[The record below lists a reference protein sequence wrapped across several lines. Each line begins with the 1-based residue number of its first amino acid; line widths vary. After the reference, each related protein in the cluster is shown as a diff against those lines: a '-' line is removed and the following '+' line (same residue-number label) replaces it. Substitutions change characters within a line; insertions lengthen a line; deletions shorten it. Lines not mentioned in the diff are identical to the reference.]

1 VFTILAAAAVK
12 SAIVFALAW
21 AIAKTMRRASAAA
34 RHLVWTSAAAVVIAL
49 PAVSLWVP
57 ALRVSAPQSWRET
70 AAVFQVNA
78 TAPDAPQGAAMIRTG
93 HVTTAARASALPDWR
108 VIVAAVWAIGTALA
122 LLEMLVGY
130 ASIRRLRR
138 SLRRSADVDGVE
150 LLEAPAG
157 SMPMAAGIWKPAVFL
172 PGDAAEWPDDR
183 RRAVLAHELAHVR
196 RGDAATQ
203 FLARI
208 AVAMYWWNPLAWMA
222 WREFLKE
229 RERAADD
236 LVLASG
242 LSAPDYATHLL
253 EIARRLSPAAASMSL
268 AMARPSQLEGRMLA
282 ILDSKANRK
291 SAGRRSTLAAAACA
305 IAVLAPLAAVR
316 AQENS
321 TLPADVQATIRSA
334 QSQRDPAMLDKI
346 ASAAENQRNFD
357 VARKVLEA
365 ALEIR
370 GEISGKNSAEY
381 GMGLLKLAG
390 LELRQ
395 HGLLA
400 TASLYSRAAEVLQNR
415 PEAAVALIRLGEIA
429 MANKDLDSAAALFQK
444 AQTSDPSKAAQA
456 MLWLADVRARQG
468 NADEADAL
476 FKSAIATEDPKS
488 LNEAVAMSMYATFL
502 KRQGRTEE
510 AANYLDRAKQVYM
523 ASSVRPNT
531 SPAGASGPYRI
542 GGPVTAPRVLSKIE
556 PEYSEEARLAA
567 LQGTVVL
574 SVVIGA
580 DGMAQDIVVARPLG
594 LGLDD
599 KAVAAVSQWR
609 FQPGTRGGEPVPV
622 FATIEVNFRLL

>member
-1 VFTILAAAAVK
+1 MFTILAAAAVK

>member
-1 VFTILAAAAVK
+1 
-12 SAIVFALAW
+12 
-21 AIAKTMRRASAAA
+21 M
-34 RHLVWTSAAAVVIAL
+34 
-49 PAVSLWVP
+49 
-57 ALRVSAPQSWRET
+57 
-70 AAVFQVNA
+70 
-78 TAPDAPQGAAMIRTG
+78 
-93 HVTTAARASALPDWR
+93 
-108 VIVAAVWAIGTALA
+108 
-122 LLEMLVGY
+122 
-130 ASIRRLRR
+130 
-138 SLRRSADVDGVE
+138 
-150 LLEAPAG
+150 
-157 SMPMAAGIWKPAVFL
+157 
-172 PGDAAEWPDDR
+172 
-183 RRAVLAHELAHVR
+183 
-196 RGDAATQ
+196 
-203 FLARI
+203 
-208 AVAMYWWNPLAWMA
+208 
-222 WREFLKE
+222 
-229 RERAADD
+229 
-236 LVLASG
+236 
-242 LSAPDYATHLL
+242 
-253 EIARRLSPAAASMSL
+253 
-268 AMARPSQLEGRMLA
+268 
-282 ILDSKANRK
+282 
-291 SAGRRSTLAAAACA
+291 LAAAACA

-400 TASLYSRAAEVLQNR
+400 TASLYSQAAEVLQNR
-415 PEAAVALIRLGEIA
+415 PEAAMALIRLGEIA

-510 AANYLDRAKQVYM
+510 AASYLDRAKQVYM